1 MIRREFTERKSE
13 RESQKDR
20 EHTML
25 LLIFKRETGRE
36 GERGRQRQRQ
46 TEDV

>member
-1 MIRREFTERKSE
+1 VIRREFAERKSE

-25 LLIFKRETGRE
+25 WLIFKRETGRE
-36 GERGRQRQRQ
+36 GERGRQRQ
-46 TEDV
+46 TEEV